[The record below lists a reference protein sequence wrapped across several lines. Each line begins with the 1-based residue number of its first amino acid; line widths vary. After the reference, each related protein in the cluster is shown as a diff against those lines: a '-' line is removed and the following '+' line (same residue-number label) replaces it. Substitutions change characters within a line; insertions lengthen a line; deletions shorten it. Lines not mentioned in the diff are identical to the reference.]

1 MRLQDQNDYTT
12 LTWVKPEIDETL
24 KLARQGLEDY
34 VENGQDPAQLEL
46 CANGLAQVHGALR
59 MVELYGA
66 AMVAEEM
73 HALAKAL
80 IAGGIEDRDNAFSA
94 LMRGIVQLPD
104 YLERLQTGFRDIPL
118 VLLPLLNDLRGAR
131 GEKGVSEAMLFSP
144 NLGVELPAS
153 ARGPGT
159 PLPLDQVKR
168 RAEVASQLFQGSL
181 LKWLKD
187 GDSGSARDLAD
198 VCLQMVE
205 FTSAESARR
214 LFWVASSLLDAA
226 ARGTFPVERTH
237 QQAIARIEREIKRLA
252 TEGDAAFR
260 TQPPVELTRQLLYF
274 IAHAPEKSGR
284 LGEVNAAF
292 ALESYM
298 PSEREVEHARSAMA
312 GHNRALLSTVTN
324 AIKED
329 LLRVKDAL
337 DLHMRAPAGVV
348 AELGA
353 QIDTLDRVKET
364 LGVLG
369 LGVPQRV
376 VRDQLATMHAIA
388 GGHRAPDESALLD
401 IAGALLYVEAM
412 LDDQVA
418 RLGEGEA
425 DANAPQPL
433 LPAAEARAVLD
444 VVAREALNNFS
455 NARGCFVAFVETHWD
470 HSRLQDVSPLLSE
483 VAGALRILEVPAAVD
498 LLTAISRFTVEELIA
513 KRRVPTGHQLDR
525 LADALASVE
534 YFLEAIRDRRPNPD
548 QILNIAR
555 ESLTA
560 IGYWP
565 LPAALAPAMAP
576 ATPAAP
582 AFEAQITEA
591 SAELVVPVDPAL
603 IAAIETPAP
612 AFAEP
617 PAPAAPIPVPR
628 VDVAATVDTPAPAPA
643 APAPKAVAVVGER
656 LPGYDVASNEDVD
669 AEIQEVFLEEF
680 SEEIENLGTLLPA
693 WGAKLDNVDA
703 LRPIRRVF
711 HTLKGSGR
719 LVGAKVLGEF
729 SWKIE
734 NMLNR
739 VLDGTRPPTQAVH
752 DIVAEC
758 ARVLPD
764 LRAALAGEER
774 YADLDGLKAIADRV
788 AAGEEAHYVAPA
800 AHAPEPDA
808 PVEAVAP
815 AVAPVPAAPFAVEP
829 PPLPEAPELPPY
841 VPVVRA
847 ASHWPMLPAYEA
859 VPEAVSFA
867 LDPVLLEI
875 LRPEVEGHL
884 EVVDEWLARSEA
896 QGPQRI
902 EERLLRSVHTMNGAF
917 AMTEVSAITGV
928 TSPLEGFLKRLIS
941 AQALP
946 SAEDVVLVRQATYAV
961 RQTLDAL
968 ADPEARLPQFPAL
981 AAALQA
987 VRDALPEPGSPVLSL
1002 GDDDTIVAVDMGGI
1016 DTAEVPRFDA
1026 PAEPVA
1032 ETTAPEASVEFAPAD
1047 AEDPERLT
1055 LDSFLEAPLPV
1066 AFDIAESESV
1076 AIEPSVDVPVDATDA
1091 ADEASNA
1098 AALPPVDDRAEEAA
1112 YAAELAALQAL
1123 AEAEAAAAAEQA
1135 ARAQAERDARIAA
1148 EAAMA
1153 LAIAAAAAAEAAA
1166 VEAAAAAEAAAAE
1179 AEAAA
1184 AAEAQAAER
1193 AAQDA
1198 EAAAL
1203 AAELA
1208 AFEQAEREAREAEAQ
1223 RAREQAER
1231 EAAAFAQMQ
1240 AELAE
1245 QAARAQA
1252 EQEAREAE
1260 AREAEAREAA
1270 EQAAREQAAR
1280 DAEAEAQRLEAERE
1294 AEEARQVAER
1304 AERQRIAE
1312 ELARREAARL
1322 AAESPSGAIDAAG
1335 DTGLVFDATTVPD
1348 AGDPA
1353 DPDEALDTTD
1363 IDTDLL
1369 EIFLEESNDLLDHS
1383 DGLMARLRDE
1393 HEDRELITGL
1403 QRDLHTLKGGA
1414 RMAGVW
1420 PVGELGHAME
1430 SLLEAVAD
1438 GKRSLDAR
1446 GVIVLERCFDRLHAM
1461 TTRVTERKAI
1471 VQPNGLIA
1479 QVNALAL
1486 GQPLPGAVAGDAEA
1500 GTPSAA
1506 APVAVDARK
1515 PKLAELSRP
1524 IDDVLDDDD
1533 GGALRAA
1540 QEQVRIRADLLDKLV
1555 TYAGEVAIY
1564 RARLEQQ
1571 LGAFRGNLNELEQ
1584 TTSRIRDQLRRLEIE
1599 TEAQIASRYQREEET
1614 SKQFDPL
1621 EFDRF
1626 STQQQLTRSLAESTN
1641 DLGNLYDSLDEL
1653 TRGYEALLL
1662 QQSRVSSDL
1671 QEGLMRTRMLP
1682 FESLVPRLRRVLRQA
1697 CTDTGKQAQL
1707 KVDGASGE
1715 MDRSVLDRMTA
1726 PIEHMLR
1733 NAIAHG
1739 LETPDERRQAKKD
1752 AEGTVRIAVAREG
1765 SEVVLRLTDD
1775 GKGLDRDRIFAKA
1788 VERGLTTADAQL
1800 SDEQVFG
1807 FILESGFSTAE
1818 TVSKLAG
1825 RGVGMDVVYSEI
1837 RQLGG
1842 SLQIRSTPGKGSEFT
1857 VRLPFT
1863 LAVTQAVFVKIG
1875 ETRFA
1880 VPIASV
1886 QGVARIGRNELAQ
1899 QEATGSPVFRYAGED
1914 YGIYDLGRL
1923 VGHAPANA
1931 EGSLQM
1937 PLLLARSGDL
1947 RAAICV
1953 DQVLGSREIVVKPVG
1968 PQVSSVTGIFGATI
1982 MGDGSVVVILDVAPL
1997 ARRFNAITA
2006 EAIAEERPVTP
2017 VAAPLAERKVP
2028 FVMVV
2033 DDSITMRKVTGRV
2046 LERHNF
2052 EVGTAKDGVD
2062 AIEKMAERVPDL
2074 MLLDI
2079 EMPRMDGYELA
2090 QTMRG
2095 DPRLRDVPIIMIT
2108 SRTGDKHR
2116 QRAFEIGVNRYLGK
2130 PYQEPELIRHVFE
2143 LLAEVAARG

>member
-94 LMRGIVQLPD
+94 LMRGIMQLPD

-144 NLGVELPAS
+144 NLGIELPAN
-153 ARGPGT
+153 ARGPST
-159 PLPLDQVKR
+159 PLPVDQVKR

-187 GDSGSARDLAD
+187 GDRGSALDLAD

-226 ARGTFPVERTH
+226 ARGAFPVERAH
-237 QQAIARIEREIKRLA
+237 QQVIARIEREIKRLA

-455 NARGCFVAFVETHWD
+455 SARACFVAFVETHWD

-565 LPAALAPAMAP
+565 LPAALAPAIVP

-582 AFEAQITEA
+582 AFEPPITEA
-591 SAELVVPVDPAL
+591 SAESVVPVDPAL

-617 PAPAAPIPVPR
+617 PAPVAPIPVPR
-628 VDVAATVDTPAPAPA
+628 VDVAAIVDTPALAPA
-643 APAPKAVAVVGER
+643 APAPKPAAVVGER

-693 WGAKLDNVDA
+693 WAAKLDNVDA

-719 LVGAKVLGEF
+719 LVGAKALGEF

-808 PVEAVAP
+808 PIQAAAP
-815 AVAPVPAAPFAVEP
+815 AIEPVPSAPFAVEP

-859 VPEAVSFA
+859 VPEGVSFA

-941 AQALP
+941 AHALP
-946 SAEDVVLVRQATYAV
+946 SAGDVVLVRQATYAV

-1032 ETTAPEASVEFAPAD
+1032 ETTAPEASGELAPAD
-1047 AEDPERLT
+1047 AQDPERLT

-1076 AIEPSVDVPVDATDA
+1076 AIEPSVDVPVDATHA
-1091 ADEASNA
+1091 ADEASIA

-1112 YAAELAALQAL
+1112 YAAELAVLKAL
-1123 AEAEAAAAAEQA
+1123 ADAEAAAAVEQA
-1135 ARAQAERDARIAA
+1135 ARAQAERDARVA
-1148 EAAMA
+1148 
-1153 LAIAAAAAAEAAA
+1153 
-1166 VEAAAAAEAAAAE
+1166 

-1203 AAELA
+1203 AAGLA
-1208 AFEQAEREAREAEAQ
+1208 AFEQAEREARAAAEQ
-1223 RAREQAER
+1223 RAREQSER

-1260 AREAEAREAA
+1260 AREAEARAAA
-1270 EQAAREQAAR
+1270 EQAAREQ
-1280 DAEAEAQRLEAERE
+1280 
-1294 AEEARQVAER
+1294 

-1353 DPDEALDTTD
+1353 DPADPDEALDTTE

-1369 EIFLEESNDLLDHS
+1369 EIFLDESSDLLDHS

-1420 PVGELGHAME
+1420 PIGELGHAME
-1430 SLLEAVAD
+1430 SLLEAIAD

-1486 GQPLPGAVAGDAEA
+1486 GQSLPGAVADDAED

-1506 APVAVDARK
+1506 VTVAVDARK

-1775 GKGLDRDRIFAKA
+1775 GKGLDRERIFAKA

-1807 FILESGFSTAE
+1807 FILEPGFSTAE

-1886 QGVARIGRNELAQ
+1886 QGVARIGRPELAE

-1953 DQVLGSREIVVKPVG
+1953 DQVLGSKEIVVKPVG

-1997 ARRFNAITA
+1997 ARRFNAIAA
-2006 EAIAEERPVTP
+2006 EALAEDRPVAP
-2017 VAAPLAERKVP
+2017 AAAPLAERKVP

-2046 LERHNF
+2046 LERHSF
-2052 EVGTAKDGVD
+2052 EVGTAKDGID

-2095 DPRLRDVPIIMIT
+2095 DARLRDVPIIMIT

>member
-24 KLARQGLEDY
+24 KLARQGLEAY
-34 VENGQDPAQLEL
+34 VEEGQDPAQLEL
-46 CANGLAQVHGALR
+46 CANGLGQVHGALR

-73 HALAKAL
+73 HTLARAL
-80 IAGGIEDRDNAFSA
+80 IAGTVNERDEAFGA
-94 LMRGIVQLPD
+94 LMRGIMQLPD
-104 YLERLQTGFRDIPL
+104 YLERLQSGFRDIPL

-131 GEKGVSEAMLFSP
+131 GQKGLSEAMLFSP
-144 NLGVELPAS
+144 NLGVELPS
-153 ARGPGT
+153 HARGPSV
-159 PLPLDQVKR
+159 PLPLDEVKR

-187 GDSGSARDLAD
+187 GDPGAARDLAD
-198 VCLQMVE
+198 VCLQLVE

-214 LFWVASSLLDAA
+214 LFWVASGLLDAA
-226 ARGTFPVERTH
+226 ARGTFPIERLH
-237 QQAIARIEREIKRLA
+237 QQALAKVEREIRRLA

-274 IAHAPEKSGR
+274 VAHAPEKVGR
-284 LGEVNAAF
+284 LGEVSAAF
-292 ALESYM
+292 QLDSYM
-298 PSEREVEHARSAMA
+298 PSEREVEHARSAMT

-337 DLHMRAPAGVV
+337 DLHMRSPAGVV
-348 AELGA
+348 SEIGA
-353 QIDTLDRVKET
+353 QIETLDRVKET

-376 VRDQLATMHAIA
+376 VRDQLATLHAIA
-388 GGHRAPDESALLD
+388 GGQRLPDESALLD

-418 RLGEGEA
+418 RLGEGDA
-425 DANAPQPL
+425 DPNAPQPL
-433 LPAAEARAVLD
+433 LPPAEARAVVD

-455 NARGCFVAFVETHWD
+455 AARACFVAFVETHWD
-470 HSRLQDVSPLLSE
+470 HSRLQEVGPLLSE
-483 VAGALRILEVPAAVD
+483 VGGALRILEVPAAVD
-498 LLTAISRFTVEELIA
+498 LLTAISRFTIEELVA
-513 KRRVPTGHQLDR
+513 RKRVPSGVQLDR

-534 YFLEAIRDRRPNPD
+534 YFLEAVRDRRPNPD

-555 ESLTA
+555 ESLAA

-565 LPAALAPAMAP
+565 LPPLQARPAPVVE
-576 ATPAAP
+576 ATPSVAIPSTP
-582 AFEAQITEA
+582 ASVGFEATGVFVEPQSAPLTE
-591 SAELVVPVDPAL
+591 PVIPPL
-603 IAAIETPAP
+603 AIEPE
-612 AFAEP
+612 FAEP
-617 PAPAAPIPVPR
+617 VIVPLAIEPEFAEPVIVPLAVEPVAPPALALGATPI
-628 VDVAATVDTPAPAPA
+628 
-643 APAPKAVAVVGER
+643 AVVGER
-656 LPGYDVASNEDVD
+656 LPGFDAASNEEID

-680 SEEIENLGTLLPA
+680 AEEIESLSSLMSA
-693 WGAKLDNVDA
+693 WATRLDSVEA
-703 LRPIRRVF
+703 MRPIRRVF

-719 LVGAKVLGEF
+719 LVGAKALGEF

-734 NMLNR
+734 SMLNR
-739 VLDGTRPPTQAVH
+739 VLDGTRPVSQAVF
-752 DIVAEC
+752 DIIDDA

-764 LRAALAGEER
+764 LRGALAGEER
-774 YADLDGLKAIADRV
+774 YGDLEGIKAIADRI
-788 AAGEEAHYVAPA
+788 AAGEDLRYTPPA
-800 AHAPEPDA
+800 A
-808 PVEAVAP
+808 VVLEAAED
-815 AVAPVPAAPFAVEP
+815 FA
-829 PPLPEAPELPPY
+829 
-841 VPVVRA
+841 
-847 ASHWPMLPAYEA
+847 A
-859 VPEAVSFA
+859 VPELSESAAASETFESPAAEPAADLPAQPLEALGPAITAFPMRPEFAPTPEVVSFA

-884 EVVDEWLARSEA
+884 ETVDAWLDQCAA
-896 QGPQRI
+896 VGPQQV
-902 EERLLRSVHTMNGAF
+902 EDRLLRAVHTMNGAF

-928 TSPLEGFLKRLIS
+928 TAPLEGLLKR
-941 AQALP
+941 AMA
-946 SAEDVVLVRQATYAV
+946 AHAVLGADDLMLVQQATQAV
-961 RQTLDAL
+961 RQTLEAL
-968 ADPEARLPQFPAL
+968 AESDARLPQFPEL
-981 AAALQA
+981 ARVLQVA
-987 VRDALPEPGSPVLSL
+987 RDVLPEPGAPVISM
-1002 GDDDTIVAVDMGGI
+1002 GDDEDEDQIIAVDMG
-1016 DTAEVPRFDA
+1016 DSNTAQVPRFA
-1026 PAEPVA
+1026 PDELP
-1032 ETTAPEASVEFAPAD
+1032 PEIPEELLADFSAPAD
-1047 AEDPERLT
+1047 AEDAERLT
-1055 LDSFLEAPLPV
+1055 LDSFLDAPLP
-1066 AFDIAESESV
+1066 AQFDIVEPEWATLPELPAAEAPPSLAMVDDSADAAAYSAQLTALRAQAESE
-1076 AIEPSVDVPVDATDA
+1076 
-1091 ADEASNA
+1091 A
-1098 AALPPVDDRAEEAA
+1098 AAQHAREAA
-1112 YAAELAALQAL
+1112 AQEAREAAELAERNASEL
-1123 AEAEAAAAAEQA
+1123 AERESVEKA
-1135 ARAQAERDARIAA
+1135 ARDATELAEIAA
-1148 EAAMA
+1148 
-1153 LAIAAAAAAEAAA
+1153 L
-1166 VEAAAAAEAAAAE
+1166 
-1179 AEAAA
+1179 
-1184 AAEAQAAER
+1184 
-1193 AAQDA
+1193 
-1198 EAAAL
+1198 
-1203 AAELA
+1203 
-1208 AFEQAEREAREAEAQ
+1208 EQAERAELEARTRAEKEASELLAREAA
-1223 RAREQAER
+1223 EQSER

-1245 QAARAQA
+1245 QAARAQV
-1252 EQEAREAE
+1252 EAE
-1260 AREAEAREAA
+1260 AAEHAARIAAEA
-1270 EQAAREQAAR
+1270 
-1280 DAEAEAQRLEAERE
+1280 DAEAQRELDREAQAERE
-1294 AEEARQVAER
+1294 RSDAQRDAETLANQAQREEPLTAASFPAARAEEAAVPA
-1304 AERQRIAE
+1304 
-1312 ELARREAARL
+1312 
-1322 AAESPSGAIDAAG
+1322 
-1335 DTGLVFDATTVPD
+1335 LVFDSSLVPE
-1348 AGDPA
+1348 AGDAA
-1353 DPDEALDTTD
+1353 DPDEALDVTD
-1363 IDTDLL
+1363 IDVELL

-1383 DGLMARLRDE
+1383 DGLLARLRE
-1393 HEDRELITGL
+1393 EPEDREIIIGL

-1420 PVGELGHAME
+1420 PIGELGHAME

-1438 GKRSLDAR
+1438 GKRSLDAS
-1446 GVIVLERCFDRLHAM
+1446 GIIVLERCFDRLHGM
-1461 TTRVTERKAI
+1461 TTRVTERRAI
-1471 VQPNGLIA
+1471 SQPDGLIG

-1486 GQPLPGAVAGDAEA
+1486 GQPLVALEAGAQTQAPAPAVAETG
-1500 GTPSAA
+1500 P
-1506 APVAVDARK
+1506 RK
-1515 PKLAELSRP
+1515 PKMAALSRP
-1524 IDDVLDDDD
+1524 LEDVADDDD

-1555 TYAGEVAIY
+1555 NYAGEVAIY
-1564 RARLEQQ
+1564 RSRLEQQ
-1571 LGAFRGNLNELEQ
+1571 LGAFRGNLGELEQ
-1584 TTSRIRDQLRRLEIE
+1584 TTSRIKDQLRRLELE
-1599 TEAQIASRYQREEET
+1599 TEAQIASRYQREDEG
-1614 SKQFDPL
+1614 KGNFDPL
-1621 EFDRF
+1621 ELDRF
-1626 STQQQLTRSLAESTN
+1626 SNQQQLTRSLAESTN
-1641 DLGNLYDSLDEL
+1641 DLANLYDSLDDL
-1653 TRGYEALLL
+1653 TRGYEGLLL

-1697 CTDTGKQAQL
+1697 CADTGKQAQL

-1739 LETPDERRQAKKD
+1739 LETPDERRTASKD
-1752 AEGTVRIAVAREG
+1752 AEGIARISVTREG
-1765 SEVVLRLTDD
+1765 SEVVLRMTDD
-1775 GKGLDRDRIFAKA
+1775 GRGLDRKRIFEKA

-1800 SDEQVFG
+1800 TDEQVYA

-1818 TVSKLAG
+1818 TVSKLSG
-1825 RGVGMDVVYSEI
+1825 RGVGMDVVHSEI

-1842 SLQIRSTPGKGSEFT
+1842 ALQIRSTPGKGSEFT

-1886 QGVARIGRNELAQ
+1886 QGVARINRSDLKAQ
-1899 QEATGSPVFRYAGED
+1899 KGSANPTFRYAGED
-1914 YGIYDLGRL
+1914 FGIYDLGRL
-1923 VGHAPANA
+1923 VGQPTAEA

-1953 DQVLGSREIVVKPVG
+1953 DQVMGSREIVVKPVG

-1997 ARRFNAITA
+1997 ARRFNAAAA
-2006 EAIAEERPVTP
+2006 EAEASGPMAPAV
-2017 VAAPLAERKVP
+2017 APLAARKVP

-2095 DPRLRDVPIIMIT
+2095 DPRMRDVPIIMIT

>member
-46 CANGLAQVHGALR
+46 CSNGLAQVHGALR

-131 GEKGVSEAMLFSP
+131 GEKSVSEAMLFSP

-153 ARGPGT
+153 ARGPSA

-187 GDSGSARDLAD
+187 GDAGSARDLAD

-214 LFWVASSLLDAA
+214 LFWVASALLDAA
-226 ARGTFPVERTH
+226 ARGAFPVERSL

-252 TEGDAAFR
+252 IEGDAAFR

-418 RLGEGEA
+418 RLGEGEV

-470 HSRLQDVSPLLSE
+470 HARLQDVSPLLSE

-555 ESLTA
+555 ESLAA

-582 AFEAQITEA
+582 AFEPPITEVT
-591 SAELVVPVDPAL
+591 AESVVPVDPAL
-603 IAAIETPAP
+603 VAAIEVPAP

-617 PAPAAPIPVPR
+617 AAPVPSVPAPR
-628 VDVAATVDTPAPAPA
+628 FDVAAAVDTPAPAPA
-643 APAPKAVAVVGER
+643 VVDAPAPTPAAPAAKPAAAVVGER
-656 LPGYDVASNEDVD
+656 LPGYDVAANEDVD

-680 SEEIENLGTLLPA
+680 SEEIDNLDTLLKS

-719 LVGAKVLGEF
+719 LVGAKALGEF

-739 VLDGTRPPTQAVH
+739 VLDGTRPPTQAVY
-752 DIVAEC
+752 DIVAES

-800 AHAPEPDA
+800 AHAPEPELPIEATA
-808 PVEAVAP
+808 PTIEPAP
-815 AVAPVPAAPFAVEP
+815 AVPVAVEP
-829 PPLPEAPELPPY
+829 PPLPDVPEPSPY
-841 VPVVRA
+841 VPVVRT

-896 QGPQRI
+896 QGPQRV

-946 SAEDVVLVRQATYAV
+946 SAEDVVLVRQATCAV

-1002 GDDDTIVAVDMGGI
+1002 GDDDMIVAVDMGGI

-1026 PAEPVA
+1026 PSEPLA
-1032 ETTAPEASVEFAPAD
+1032 ETTTADAGVEFAPAD

-1066 AFDIAESESV
+1066 AFDIAE
-1076 AIEPSVDVPVDATDA
+1076 
-1091 ADEASNA
+1091 EAPIA

-1123 AEAEAAAAAEQA
+1123 ADAEAAAAAEQA
-1135 ARAQAERDARIAA
+1135 ARAQAERDARVAA

-1153 LAIAAAAAAEAAA
+1153 LAIAEAAAAEAAA
-1166 VEAAAAAEAAAAE
+1166 AESAAAAEAAAAE

-1208 AFEQAEREAREAEAQ
+1208 AFEQAEREARAAAEL
-1223 RAREQAER
+1223 RAREQSER

-1312 ELARREAARL
+1312 EVARREAARL
-1322 AAESPSGAIDAAG
+1322 AAESPSDAVADAAA
-1335 DTGLVFDATTVPD
+1335 TGLVLDAAAVPD

-1353 DPDEALDTTD
+1353 DPDEVLDTTD

-1420 PVGELGHAME
+1420 AVGELGHAME

-1486 GQPLPGAVAGDAEA
+1486 GQPLPGAVAGDADA

-1506 APVAVDARK
+1506 VPVAVDARK

-1739 LETPDERRQAKKD
+1739 LETPEERRQAKKD

-1775 GKGLDRDRIFAKA
+1775 GKGLDRERIFAKA

-1886 QGVARIGRNELAQ
+1886 QGVARIGRQELSE

-1953 DQVLGSREIVVKPVG
+1953 DQVLGSKEIVVKPVG

-2006 EAIAEERPVTP
+2006 EAIAEDRPVTP

-2095 DPRLRDVPIIMIT
+2095 DARLRDVPIIMIT

>member
-1 MRLQDQNDYTT
+1 
-12 LTWVKPEIDETL
+12 
-24 KLARQGLEDY
+24 
-34 VENGQDPAQLEL
+34 
-46 CANGLAQVHGALR
+46 
-59 MVELYGA
+59 
-66 AMVAEEM
+66 
-73 HALAKAL
+73 
-80 IAGGIEDRDNAFSA
+80 
-94 LMRGIVQLPD
+94 
-104 YLERLQTGFRDIPL
+104 
-118 VLLPLLNDLRGAR
+118 
-131 GEKGVSEAMLFSP
+131 
-144 NLGVELPAS
+144 
-153 ARGPGT
+153 
-159 PLPLDQVKR
+159 
-168 RAEVASQLFQGSL
+168 
-181 LKWLKD
+181 
-187 GDSGSARDLAD
+187 
-198 VCLQMVE
+198 
-205 FTSAESARR
+205 
-214 LFWVASSLLDAA
+214 
-226 ARGTFPVERTH
+226 
-237 QQAIARIEREIKRLA
+237 
-252 TEGDAAFR
+252 
-260 TQPPVELTRQLLYF
+260 
-274 IAHAPEKSGR
+274 
-284 LGEVNAAF
+284 
-292 ALESYM
+292 
-298 PSEREVEHARSAMA
+298 
-312 GHNRALLSTVTN
+312 
-324 AIKED
+324 
-329 LLRVKDAL
+329 
-337 DLHMRAPAGVV
+337 
-348 AELGA
+348 
-353 QIDTLDRVKET
+353 
-364 LGVLG
+364 
-369 LGVPQRV
+369 
-376 VRDQLATMHAIA
+376 
-388 GGHRAPDESALLD
+388 
-401 IAGALLYVEAM
+401 
-412 LDDQVA
+412 
-418 RLGEGEA
+418 
-425 DANAPQPL
+425 
-433 LPAAEARAVLD
+433 
-444 VVAREALNNFS
+444 
-455 NARGCFVAFVETHWD
+455 
-470 HSRLQDVSPLLSE
+470 
-483 VAGALRILEVPAAVD
+483 
-498 LLTAISRFTVEELIA
+498 
-513 KRRVPTGHQLDR
+513 
-525 LADALASVE
+525 
-534 YFLEAIRDRRPNPD
+534 
-548 QILNIAR
+548 
-555 ESLTA
+555 
-560 IGYWP
+560 
-565 LPAALAPAMAP
+565 
-576 ATPAAP
+576 
-582 AFEAQITEA
+582 
-591 SAELVVPVDPAL
+591 
-603 IAAIETPAP
+603 
-612 AFAEP
+612 
-617 PAPAAPIPVPR
+617 
-628 VDVAATVDTPAPAPA
+628 
-643 APAPKAVAVVGER
+643 
-656 LPGYDVASNEDVD
+656 
-669 AEIQEVFLEEF
+669 
-680 SEEIENLGTLLPA
+680 
-693 WGAKLDNVDA
+693 
-703 LRPIRRVF
+703 
-711 HTLKGSGR
+711 
-719 LVGAKVLGEF
+719 
-729 SWKIE
+729 
-734 NMLNR
+734 
-739 VLDGTRPPTQAVH
+739 
-752 DIVAEC
+752 
-758 ARVLPD
+758 
-764 LRAALAGEER
+764 
-774 YADLDGLKAIADRV
+774 
-788 AAGEEAHYVAPA
+788 
-800 AHAPEPDA
+800 
-808 PVEAVAP
+808 
-815 AVAPVPAAPFAVEP
+815 
-829 PPLPEAPELPPY
+829 
-841 VPVVRA
+841 
-847 ASHWPMLPAYEA
+847 
-859 VPEAVSFA
+859 
-867 LDPVLLEI
+867 
-875 LRPEVEGHL
+875 
-884 EVVDEWLARSEA
+884 
-896 QGPQRI
+896 
-902 EERLLRSVHTMNGAF
+902 
-917 AMTEVSAITGV
+917 
-928 TSPLEGFLKRLIS
+928 
-941 AQALP
+941 
-946 SAEDVVLVRQATYAV
+946 
-961 RQTLDAL
+961 
-968 ADPEARLPQFPAL
+968 
-981 AAALQA
+981 
-987 VRDALPEPGSPVLSL
+987 
-1002 GDDDTIVAVDMGGI
+1002 
-1016 DTAEVPRFDA
+1016 
-1026 PAEPVA
+1026 
-1032 ETTAPEASVEFAPAD
+1032 
-1047 AEDPERLT
+1047 
-1055 LDSFLEAPLPV
+1055 
-1066 AFDIAESESV
+1066 
-1076 AIEPSVDVPVDATDA
+1076 
-1091 ADEASNA
+1091 
-1098 AALPPVDDRAEEAA
+1098 
-1112 YAAELAALQAL
+1112 
-1123 AEAEAAAAAEQA
+1123 AAAE
-1135 ARAQAERDARIAA
+1135 
-1148 EAAMA
+1148 
-1153 LAIAAAAAAEAAA
+1153 
-1166 VEAAAAAEAAAAE
+1166 AAAAEAAAAE
-1179 AEAAA
+1179 AAAAEAA
-1184 AAEAQAAER
+1184 AAEAAAAE
-1193 AAQDA
+1193 AAAAEAAAA

-1203 AAELA
+1203 EVEMA
-1208 AFEQAEREAREAEAQ
+1208 AFEQAERDARAAAEQLAL
-1223 RAREQAER
+1223 EQSER

-1245 QAARAQA
+1245 LAARAQA
-1252 EQEAREAE
+1252 EHEAREAE
-1260 AREAEAREAA
+1260 AREAEARAAA

-1280 DAEAEAQRLEAERE
+1280 DAAAEAQRLQAERE

-1304 AERQRIAE
+1304 AERARIAE
-1312 ELARREAARL
+1312 ELARREAARR
-1322 AAESPSGAIDAAG
+1322 AAEESAG
-1335 DTGLVFDATTVPD
+1335 SSAPEAVVGLVFDATTVPD
-1348 AGDPA
+1348 AGDPE

-1420 PVGELGHAME
+1420 AIGELGHAME

-1461 TTRVTERKAI
+1461 TTRVAERKAI

-1486 GQPLPGAVAGDAEA
+1486 GQPLPGAVAGDAET
-1500 GTPSAA
+1500 GT
-1506 APVAVDARK
+1506 APVAVEARK

-1524 IDDVLDDDD
+1524 IEDVLDDDD

-1555 TYAGEVAIY
+1555 NYAGEVAIY

-1739 LETPDERRQAKKD
+1739 LETPEERRKAKKD

-1886 QGVARIGRNELAQ
+1886 QGVARIGRSELAE
-1899 QEATGSPVFRYAGED
+1899 QEATGNPVFRYAGED

-1997 ARRFNAITA
+1997 ARRFNALAA
-2006 EAIAEERPVTP
+2006 EAIVEDRPATP

-2095 DPRLRDVPIIMIT
+2095 DARLRDVPIIMIT